1 MDCRKANIALI
12 TIVSALLII
21 SCLVLVKFLFSGSE
35 GFVWGSVSDW
45 VSSLSTLGT
54 LYVAYLAYKNAPNWI
69 KDKKNET
76 GLNHVINL
84 MADYDELLMQIREA
98 ITVLTSE
105 YNDSLDLDVYIK
117 SINDLRIQHT
127 KLQSKIDSCRRWK
140 INYPNELQL
149 SMFKLSHANITLF
162 LYIRFQRDNDKEQA
176 QTLKFDLINLNSDLH
191 NDSLFFKKDMEEIF
205 EFP

>member
-1 MDCRKANIALI
+1 
-12 TIVSALLII
+12 
-21 SCLVLVKFLFSGSE
+21 
-35 GFVWGSVSDW
+35 
-45 VSSLSTLGT
+45 
-54 LYVAYLAYKNAPNWI
+54 
-69 KDKKNET
+69 
-76 GLNHVINL
+76 